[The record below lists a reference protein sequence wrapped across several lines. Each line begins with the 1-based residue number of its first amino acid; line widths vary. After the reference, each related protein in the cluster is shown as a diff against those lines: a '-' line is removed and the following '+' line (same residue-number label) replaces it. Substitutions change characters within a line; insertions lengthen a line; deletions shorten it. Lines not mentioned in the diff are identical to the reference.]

1 MWTQSE
7 GFAVRIKR
15 LRVLL
20 FTFAIASG
28 LLLNLEASFA
38 ADKEVF
44 SPFPGYPVAPKLKLL
59 NMDGKQVDLGK
70 LKGQVV
76 LVNFWATWCPPCRRE
91 MPSLQRLWLKLGKS
105 KLQIVAVNVG
115 EDADT
120 VLGFMGTLD
129 DSPTFP
135 IVFDKDSTVLRAW
148 PVKGLPTT
156 FLIDRKGHIAY
167 RAIGG
172 RDFDSPENIRFITE
186 LSAGKNGSK

>member
-7 GFAVRIKR
+7 GFAVQIKR

-20 FTFAIASG
+20 FTLAIASG
-28 LLLNLEASFA
+28 LLLNMEASCA
-38 ADKEVF
+38 AGEEVF
-44 SPFPGYPVAPKLKLL
+44 SPFPGHPAAPKLKLL
-59 NMDGKQVDLGK
+59 NMDGKQVDLEK

-120 VLGFMGTLD
+120 VLSFMGMLD
-129 DSPTFP
+129 VSPTFP
-135 IVFDKDSTVLRAW
+135 IVFDKDSAVLRAW

-186 LSAGKNGSK
+186 LSASKIGSK

>member
-1 MWTQSE
+1 MRIRFE
-7 GFAVRIKR
+7 AFVVRIKL
-15 LRVLL
+15 LRALL
-20 FTFAIASG
+20 FTLVLAFGA
-28 LLLNLEASFA
+28 LLNGQASFA
-38 ADKEVF
+38 GEAVF
-44 SPFPGYPVAPKLKLL
+44 SPVPGHPVAPKFKLL

-70 LKGQVV
+70 LRGQVV

-120 VLGFMGTLD
+120 ALGYMGTLD
-129 DSPTFP
+129 TSPTFP
-135 IVFDKDSTVLRAW
+135 IVFDKDSAVLRAW

-156 FLIDRKGHIAY
+156 FVIDRKGHIIY

-172 RDFDSPENIRFITE
+172 RDFDSPESIRFITE
-186 LSAGKNGSK
+186 LLASKNGHK

>member
-1 MWTQSE
+1 MRIKLE
-7 GFAVRIKR
+7 AFVVRIKL
-15 LRVLL
+15 LRALL
-20 FTFAIASG
+20 CILG
-28 LLLNLEASFA
+28 LAFGLFSVQASFA
-38 ADKEVF
+38 VEAMF
-44 SPFPGYPVAPKLKLL
+44 SPVPGYPVAPKFKLF
-59 NMDGKQVDLGK
+59 NMDGKQVDLEK

-91 MPSLQRLWLKLGKS
+91 MPSLQRLWQKLEKS

-135 IVFDKDSTVLRAW
+135 IVFDKDSSVLRSW

-156 FLIDRKGHIAY
+156 FVIDRKGHIIF

-172 RDFDSPENIRFITE
+172 RDFDSPESISLITK
-186 LSAGKNGSK
+186 LLANK

>member
-1 MWTQSE
+1 MWTQLM
-7 GFAVRIKR
+7 GFTVQINR
-15 LRVLL
+15 LRVFL
-20 FTFAIASG
+20 FALVIASS
-28 LLLNLEASFA
+28 LLLSMKAGFA
-38 ADKEVF
+38 AEGVF
-44 SPFPGYPVAPKLKLL
+44 SPVPGYPVAPKLKLL
-59 NMDGKQVDLGK
+59 NMDGKQVDLEK

-91 MPSLQRLWLKLGKS
+91 MPSLQRLWQKLGKS

-120 VLGFMGTLD
+120 VLGFMGMLD
-129 DSPTFP
+129 TSPTFP
-135 IVFDKDSTVLRAW
+135 IVFDKDSAVLNAW

-156 FLIDRKGHIAY
+156 FLIDRNGHVAY

-186 LSAGKNGSK
+186 FSEGKQGRK